1 MRFRVVALLLTAVV
15 SPLCIADPLQSLDE
29 CIARLDP
36 VADSGYARIAARC
49 PDLTQALKD
58 SPAAQWLPHGWDGD
72 EAQLNARGLA
82 RLRVLLG
89 RESVAHGPAAH
100 APDVRG
106 LAPVLASVSK
116 ANDAGAGWWSRLKER
131 LRQLLASSREQDDGW
146 FSGVLRELDQSKATM
161 RAIVWIT
168 LAAVVAFACWMV
180 FHELRA
186 AGVFR
191 DRDPNPL
198 AGDGASGRSASA
210 STGQHSAAERP
221 GRLLEMIAARLA
233 AQDRLPPARAF
244 TAHEVLRHARLP
256 EEAMRAS
263 LGQLAS
269 VSERIRYSGT
279 AVEPDAVAATVVD
292 GERVLAALAVSG
304 PVGLAT

>member
-1 MRFRVVALLLTAVV
+1 MHLRVVALLLTAVV
-15 SPLCIADPLQSLDE
+15 SPLCIAGPLQSLDD

-49 PDLTQALKD
+49 PELTQALKD
-58 SPAAQWLPHGWDGD
+58 SPAAHWLPRSWDHD
-72 EAQLNARGLA
+72 DSQLTARGLA
-82 RLRVLLG
+82 QLRVLLG
-89 RESVAHGPAAH
+89 RESAAQAPAAR
-100 APDVRG
+100 APDIRG
-106 LAPVLASVSK
+106 LAPVLASVRK

-146 FSGVLRELDQSKATM
+146 VSGLLRQLDQSKATM

-191 DRDPNPL
+191 ARDPGPVDRN
-198 AGDGASGRSASA
+198 GTRGHSASA
-210 STGQHSAAERP
+210 STGQLSATDRP
-221 GRLLEMIAARLA
+221 GVLLEKIAARLA
-233 AQDRLPPARAF
+233 AQHRLPPARSF
-244 TAHEVLRHARLP
+244 TAREVLRRARLP

-269 VSERIRYSGT
+269 VSERIRYSGVG
-279 AVEPDAVAATVVD
+279 VEPEAVAAAVVD
-292 GERVLAALAVSG
+292 AERMLAALAVCG
-304 PVGLAT
+304 PVALAT